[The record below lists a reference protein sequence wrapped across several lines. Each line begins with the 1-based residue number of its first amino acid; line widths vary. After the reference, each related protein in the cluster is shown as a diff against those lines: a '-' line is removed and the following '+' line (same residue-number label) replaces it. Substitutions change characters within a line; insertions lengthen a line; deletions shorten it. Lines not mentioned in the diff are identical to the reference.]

1 MRLRPR
7 SIRVRD
13 TLIATLLSLIALTVV
28 GVCVNLLVTSYVRHS
43 LLSDIQRTADR
54 VSTAVR
60 TGTLLHPIR
69 EDSRVYLI
77 QVVDA
82 QGRVRDATEPAAGL
96 GPLSRVRP
104 PFPGPPQVVTECY
117 ENGRPCLEVAVV
129 RVGSA
134 ADSPVVF
141 AARELPWAASGFKL
155 EYTIAG
161 LVAALATAVAFA
173 TWTMVGRTLGPIEGV
188 RAQLAEI
195 SMSDLS
201 RRVPQPHGEDEIA
214 RMARTAN
221 ETLERLEKSVER
233 QRRFAADAAHELR
246 TPIASLRVTP
256 EDAAMYPGDI
266 DLREM
271 VDTALQSTERLES
284 IVSDLL
290 LLARLGTA
298 GELMKPLDLAELV
311 AEQVSA
317 RNQIEIRTALA
328 AGVIVYGT
336 ADRLNRLLENLLD
349 NAEKHA
355 NSVIDIEVGIEDGKA
370 VLAVTDDG
378 RGIPV
383 ADRERVFE
391 RFTRLDTAR
400 SRDAGGTGLGLAIA
414 RDIALSHGG
423 TLNIENSPRG
433 ARFVLRIPLRAAG

>member
-1 MRLRPR
+1 MRLRPQ

-13 TLIATLLSLIALTVV
+13 TLIATLLSLIALAVL
-28 GVCVNLLVTSYVRHS
+28 GVAVNLLITEYVRHD
-43 LLSDIQRTADR
+43 LISDIQRTAVR

-77 QVVDA
+77 QVVDS
-82 QGRVRDATEPAAGL
+82 QGRLRDATAAAAGL

-104 PFPGPPQVVTECY
+104 PVAGVPQVVTECL
-117 ENGRPCLEVAVV
+117 ESRRPCIEVAVI
-129 RVGSA
+129 RATGA
-134 ADSPVVF
+134 ADSPVVY
-141 AARELPWAASGFKL
+141 AGRELPWAVDGFKL

-161 LVAALATAVAFA
+161 LVAALAGAVAFA

-201 RRVPQPHGEDEIA
+201 RRVPEPHGEDEIA

-221 ETLERLEKSVER
+221 ETIERLEKSVER
-233 QRRFAADAAHELR
+233 QRRFASDAAHELR
-246 TPIASLRVTP
+246 TPIAGLRVTL
-256 EDAAMYPGDI
+256 EDAAMFPD
-266 DLREM
+266 DTDMLAAVHSALR
-271 VDTALQSTERLES
+271 STERLES

-290 LLARLGTA
+290 LLARLGTSGA
-298 GELMKPLDLAELV
+298 LVEPLDLAELV
-311 AEQVSA
+311 AAQVSA
-317 RNQIEIRTALA
+317 RKQIEIRTALTS
-328 AGVIVYGT
+328 GVVVYG
-336 ADRLNRLLENLLD
+336 ASDRLNRLLENLLD
-349 NAEKHA
+349 NAENYA
-355 NSVIDIEVGIEDGKA
+355 NSVIDIEVGMEDGKA
-370 VLAVTDDG
+370 VLVVADDG
-378 RGIPV
+378 PGIPE

-391 RFTRLDTAR
+391 RFTRVDTAR

-423 TLNIENSPRG
+423 TLSVEDSPRG
-433 ARFVLRIPLRAAG
+433 ARFVLRIPLRTAA